1 VVVESNNDIQTDEVV
16 EQKDGD
22 EQSPEFPV
30 NENFDNDQ
38 EPEIDPVEPVIPV
51 TPVEPVDPVVEKPT
65 EPEVPVVDE

>member
-30 NENFDNDQ
+30 NENFDN
-38 EPEIDPVEPVIPV
+38 ENEENSVE
-51 TPVEPVDPVVEKPT
+51 VERGT
-65 EPEVPVVDE
+65 TIT